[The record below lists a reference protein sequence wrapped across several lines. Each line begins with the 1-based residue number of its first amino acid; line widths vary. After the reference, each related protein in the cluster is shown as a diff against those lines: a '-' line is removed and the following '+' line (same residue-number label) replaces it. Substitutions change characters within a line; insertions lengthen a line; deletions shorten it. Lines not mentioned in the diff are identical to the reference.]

1 MLHIN
6 LENVIN
12 QVKNKGFTETPVGF
26 KKTLNNG
33 TIPITDQI
41 CFRRI
46 TTLSEYILNLNEKG
60 LDITNIERIS
70 NPKIHK
76 DFLSWEYAQ
85 IHKSSNLYKLSR
97 IKGLGRGQIFLK
109 DQNGEKEQKP
119 LLTSLLKSKMVSAW
133 EYFKYS
139 QATKMKTLMYQGI
152 GGEVKSKYGIPKL
165 RFDPHPYLW
174 KISDLGSPISTSSKL

>member
-1 MLHIN
+1 MI
-6 LENVIN
+6 
-12 QVKNKGFTETPVGF
+12 GF

-60 LDITNIERIS
+60 LDITNIEQIS

-85 IHKSSNLYKLSR
+85 NHKALNRYKVSR
-97 IKGLGRGQIFLK
+97 SKGLGRGQIFLK

-133 EYFKYS
+133 EYLKYS
-139 QATKMKTLMYQGI
+139 QATKI
-152 GGEVKSKYGIPKL
+152 EN
-165 RFDPHPYLW
+165 PYVSRAERAGSNPSMGYPN
-174 KISDLGSPISTSSKL
+174 SDLTPTHISMESLRPKPKQK